1 MLEIIHGFL
10 CEKSYEDCSDIIE
23 AYAVRGG
30 DGGLTRKTIRM
41 AAGLPVLDDAAADS
55 GPPTD
60 AGVGVTDGTRRPFN
74 PVEDHI
80 AERRRRLNEVVHL
93 LLVTQRD
100 LLTVHVMT
108 RTPKLVPHLERL
120 KPGDRKA
127 AFEKDATDAG
137 WVHIDARLGIKDAWV
152 PVLPMEG
159 NMSSLC
165 PMDCTMTDEHFP
177 ELFDLE
183 ALRAYSDGD
192 ETRAKNID
200 VLVAF
205 HDRHIVRLTPARGR
219 VSEAADRDITLHKEA
234 RDKLLAH
241 ESAIG
246 NLITLLESKDAPE
259 HRIATA
265 EGRSL
270 IKIMSTYSQRF
281 GQRSRRYV
289 NGMGAQS
296 LSRAALGVACANTI
310 DLDIVN
316 CAFTLIPQMIDR
328 LGLKYPSPIATL
340 PSVRQVATFVWNF
353 IYRSR
358 PHIGVFNR
366 ARQRVG
372 CDVRRGFVRQ

>member
-1 MLEIIHGFL
+1 MEIIHGFL

-41 AAGLPVLDDAAADS
+41 AAGLPVLDETGAEH

-60 AGVGVTDGTRRPFN
+60 AGGGVTGPVRRTFN
-74 PVEDHI
+74 PVENHV
-80 AERRRRLNEVVHL
+80 AERRRRLNEVVQML
-93 LLVTQRD
+93 LATQRD

-137 WVHIDARLGIKDAWV
+137 WVHVDARLGMKDAWV

-183 ALRAYSDGD
+183 ALRVYSDGE
-192 ETRAKNID
+192 ETRARNVD

-205 HDRHIVRLTPARGR
+205 HDRHIVQLTPARGR
-219 VSEAADRDITLHKEA
+219 VSEAADRDIALHKDA

-246 NLITLLESKDAPE
+246 KLITLLESRDVPE
-259 HRIATA
+259 HTTATP

-270 IKIMSTYSQRF
+270 IQITNTYSQRF
-281 GQRSRRYV
+281 GERSRRYV
-289 NGMGAQS
+289 NGIGAQS
-296 LSRAALGVACANTI
+296 LSRAALGVACASTI

-340 PSVRQVATFVWNF
+340 PSVRQV
-353 IYRSR
+353 
-358 PHIGVFNR
+358 
-366 ARQRVG
+366 
-372 CDVRRGFVRQ
+372 